1 MKIVQI
7 NAVFK
12 FSSTGRNTSEL
23 HEYLKAM
30 GHESY
35 VFCTNYRNPNDNIFT
50 IGSKFDYKAH
60 AIGSR
65 IFGLQGYF
73 SKDNT
78 RNLVKQLK
86 AICPDVVLLGNLH
99 ANYINLKIL
108 FEYLSEYNV
117 ATVLVLHDTWFFTGH
132 CCHYTE
138 DSCYKWMTECHDCP
152 TLHKYNKS
160 LFFDNSKRI
169 FRDRLNLYK
178 SISRLAI
185 VGVSDWITAEAQ
197 KSPMFSRAVAIQ
209 RIYNWI
215 DIDTFYP
222 RDTTTLKSLYGI
234 KTDDTV
240 ILGVAQS
247 WSNTKGLDRFI
258 ALANLNR
265 SYKVVLIGK
274 IGNDIVLPDNIIRVG
289 VVADPNKLAEYYS
302 LADVFL
308 NCSIQ
313 ETFGKVSAEAL
324 ACGTPIVTNNATANP
339 EVAEGCGH
347 IVNTCNVED
356 IYSSI
361 ETIKN
366 DGGKSYYMSLCR
378 EKAESLFEMQ
388 ENLHQYISMFENI
401 I

>member
-1 MKIVQI
+1 
-7 NAVFK
+7 
-12 FSSTGRNTSEL
+12 
-23 HEYLKAM
+23 
-30 GHESY
+30 
-35 VFCTNYRNPNDNIFT
+35 
-50 IGSKFDYKAH
+50 
-60 AIGSR
+60 
-65 IFGLQGYF
+65 
-73 SKDNT
+73 
-78 RNLVKQLK
+78 
-86 AICPDVVLLGNLH
+86 
-99 ANYINLKIL
+99 
-108 FEYLSEYNV
+108 
-117 ATVLVLHDTWFFTGH
+117 
-132 CCHYTE
+132 
-138 DSCYKWMTECHDCP
+138 
-152 TLHKYNKS
+152 
-160 LFFDNSKRI
+160 
-169 FRDRLNLYK
+169 
-178 SISRLAI
+178 
-185 VGVSDWITAEAQ
+185 
-197 KSPMFSRAVAIQ
+197 MFSRAVAIQ

-274 IGNDIVLPDNIIRVG
+274 IGNDIVLPANIIRVG